1 MEELKINTNL
11 EVGKLA
17 ALNQSKIVNS
27 TDEEKKP
34 TVKGKKEE
42 ERKEDKTDENKNV
55 AVDRLVEMAN
65 QFIQRFSTKISFYY
79 DPQRNVSKILVTEKE
94 TGKVIREIPPEQMVD
109 LMQKMDE
116 IAGIIYNG
124 RA

>member
-34 TVKGKKEE
+34 TVKGKK
-42 ERKEDKTDENKNV
+42 R
-55 AVDRLVEMAN
+55 R
-65 QFIQRFSTKISFYY
+65 R
-79 DPQRNVSKILVTEKE
+79 EK
-94 TGKVIREIPPEQMVD
+94 R
-109 LMQKMDE
+109 
-116 IAGIIYNG
+116 
-124 RA
+124 R

>member
-1 MEELKINTNL
+1 MEELKINANL

-34 TVKGKKEE
+34 TVKEKREEGQKEE
-42 ERKEDKTDENKNV
+42 KTEEKNV
-55 AVDRLVEMAN
+55 AVDKLVEMAN
-65 QFIQRFSTKISFYY
+65 QYIKRFSTKVSFYY
-79 DPQRNVSKILVTEKE
+79 DPQKDVSKILVTEKE
-94 TGKVIREIPPEQMVD
+94 TGRVIREIPPEQMAD
-109 LMQKMDE
+109 LLKKMDE